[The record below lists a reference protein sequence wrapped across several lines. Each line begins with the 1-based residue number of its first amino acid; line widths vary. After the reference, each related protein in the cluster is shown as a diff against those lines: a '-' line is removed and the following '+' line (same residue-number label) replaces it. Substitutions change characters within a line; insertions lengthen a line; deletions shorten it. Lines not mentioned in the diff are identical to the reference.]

1 MDIGNK
7 IKDID
12 NEINKLINSESLS
25 LDMCRNITY
34 LTSAKKAFEEVLTK
48 SNINLPQ
55 TEKIP
60 VKAKFYAP
68 VNELKDISPNLNT
81 FIQNHT
87 ANNLQ
92 RLCIESKEG
101 CQAVYAL
108 TDSDEERK
116 IYFNMVDSL
125 KF

>member
-1 MDIGNK
+1 MP
-7 IKDID
+7 
-12 NEINKLINSESLS
+12 LS
-25 LDMCRNITY
+25 VDDVAADMCRNITY
-34 LTSAKKAFEEVLTK
+34 LTSAKKAFEKVLAK

-55 TEKIP
+55 TEKMP
-60 VKAKFYAP
+60 VKANFYAP

-87 ANNLQ
+87 ADNLQ
-92 RLCIESKEG
+92 RLCVEIKEF

-108 TDSDEERK
+108 TNSDEERK
-116 IYFNMVDSL
+116 IYFNMIDSL